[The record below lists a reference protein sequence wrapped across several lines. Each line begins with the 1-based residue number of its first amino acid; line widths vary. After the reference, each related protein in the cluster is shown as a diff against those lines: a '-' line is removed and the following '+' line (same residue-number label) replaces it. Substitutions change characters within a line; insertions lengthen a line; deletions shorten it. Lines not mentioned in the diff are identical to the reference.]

1 MRSRQA
7 RLNTFT
13 ACLERHVKPIQGQP
27 GGLGAA
33 SLLAAAGGTWTRMA
47 SLLNGYAATVAELL
61 SRGGAVAADAVGVDA
76 AAPARFRVARCQNYP
91 AGRHTR
97 SSGVADCKFPCQDSR
112 VAGRL
117 LPILLPARQWAGFCP

>member
-47 SLLNGYAATVAELL
+47 SLLNGYAATVADLL

-76 AAPARFRVARCQNYP
+76 AAPACFRVARCQNYP

-97 SSGVADCKFPCQDSR
+97 SSGVADCKFHAKTRERQGVRFESG
-112 VAGRL
+112 A
-117 LPILLPARQWAGFCP
+117 PARQWAGFCP